1 MKRVRV
7 VLFWLH
13 LVAGTV
19 GGVFIAVMATTGIL
33 LAFESELAGLA
44 DGTSALAT
52 PGPPLPIDELVARAT
67 ASGAKM
73 NAVTWKPDAALFV
86 SFGGGDGRYVDPATG
101 EVRRPKGDGVR
112 HALDFV
118 EGVHRWLG
126 AGEGRA
132 RDAGK
137 IVTGTVALAF
147 VFLGLSGLWLW
158 LPRKWSWKSV
168 RAVAVV
174 RRGLS
179 GKARDFNWHNA
190 IGFWALPVL
199 IVIASSGTVIGFKW
213 ANDLVYRA
221 FGEKPPTAAPKAP
234 PPKDPLPLDEL
245 FTRVRG
251 VAPTARQITMR
262 KDFTFVVKDDTG
274 PTFGART
281 ITLNPATGALVKVE
295 GWAEATP
302 GRKARIWLR
311 FLHTGQAL
319 GIPGQIV
326 AVLACGSALLLVW
339 TGLALALRRLHG
351 WRSRSR
357 AAPTAVALSG

>member
-13 LVAGTV
+13 LVAGTL
-19 GGVFIAVMATTGIL
+19 GGLFIALMATTGIL
-33 LAFESELAGLA
+33 LAFESELAGVA

-52 PGPPLPIDELVARAT
+52 PGTSLPIDELVARAT
-67 ASGAKM
+67 ATGSKM
-73 NAVTWKPDAALFV
+73 NAVTWKPNAALFV
-86 SFGGGDGRYVDPATG
+86 SFGGGDGRYVDPVTG
-101 EVRRPKGDGVR
+101 EVRRPGGEGVR
-112 HALDFV
+112 HVLDFV

-126 AGEGRA
+126 AGEGKA

-137 IVTGTVALAF
+137 VVTGTVALAF
-147 VFLGLSGLWLW
+147 VFLGASGLWLW
-158 LPRKWSWKSV
+158 LPRRWSWKNV
-168 RAVAVV
+168 RAVAVL

-221 FGEKPPTAAPKAP
+221 FGETPPAAAPKTP
-234 PPKDPLPLDEL
+234 PPKETLPLEEL
-245 FTRVRG
+245 FGRVRG

-262 KDFTFVVKDDTG
+262 KDFTFVVKDDTS
-274 PTFGART
+274 PAFGART
-281 ITLNPATGALVKVE
+281 ITLNPATGALVRTE
-295 GWAEATP
+295 GWPEATP

-319 GIPGQIV
+319 GLPGQIV
-326 AVLACGSALLLVW
+326 AVLACLSALLLVW
-339 TGLALALRRLHG
+339 TGLALALRRFQG
-351 WRSRSR
+351 WRARSS
-357 AAPTAVALSG
+357 AAAVG